1 MLNVTFDT
9 NCVIALTKGD
19 ATAPDLPR
27 VVDAAADRKV
37 RLRVVAISASER
49 HNDLARFRRQLVL
62 AGLDKE
68 FIEILPAPGLWWNFG
83 YWDHMLWAGDAAE
96 DAELREIHGIL
107 RPDHGDDLNGPG
119 DRTAED
125 LEKWRNRVVDT
136 CALWTHLRFGGGT
149 FITDDRNFL
158 KATKRSRLE
167 RLGTRIL
174 APKEAATV
182 YTRSASVP

>member
-1 MLNVTFDT
+1 MPNVTFDT

-19 ATAPDLPR
+19 ATAPDLRR

-49 HNDLARFRRQLVL
+49 RTDLARLRRQLVL

-68 FIEILPAPGLWWNFG
+68 FIEILSAPGLWWGFG
-83 YWDHMLWAGDAAE
+83 YWNHMLWAGDAAE
-96 DAELREIHGIL
+96 DEERREIHGIL
-107 RPDHGDDLNGPG
+107 RPDHGDDLNAPG

-125 LEKWRNRVVDT
+125 LDKWRNRIVDT
-136 CALWTHLRFGGGT
+136 CAPWTHLHFGGGA
-149 FITDDRNFL
+149 FVTDDRNFL
-158 KATKRSRLE
+158 KATKRPRLE

-174 APKEAATV
+174 TPQQAAAR
-182 YTRSASVP
+182 YA